1 MADLTI
7 ERSSLQQLSADL
19 RRAADLIAFRRD
31 LVQVDAGV
39 LGSALVES
47 ALVETASLLE
57 ARRSVVERMLSEL
70 VAHPT
75 KVVDDFG
82 DLDAALSGGA

>member
-19 RRAADLIAFRRD
+19 QRSADLLAYRRD
-31 LVQVDAGV
+31 LVHVDSRV

-47 ALVETASLLE
+47 ALVETVSLLE

-75 KVVDDFG
+75 KVVDDFD
-82 DLDAALSGGA
+82 DLDAVLAGGA

>member
-19 RRAADLIAFRRD
+19 QRAADLIAYRRD
-31 LVQVDAGV
+31 LVHVDASV

-47 ALVETASLLE
+47 ALVETVSLLE
-57 ARRSVVERMLSEL
+57 ARRSVVERMLSET

-75 KVVDDFG
+75 KVVDDFD
-82 DLDAALSGGA
+82 DLDSELTGGA